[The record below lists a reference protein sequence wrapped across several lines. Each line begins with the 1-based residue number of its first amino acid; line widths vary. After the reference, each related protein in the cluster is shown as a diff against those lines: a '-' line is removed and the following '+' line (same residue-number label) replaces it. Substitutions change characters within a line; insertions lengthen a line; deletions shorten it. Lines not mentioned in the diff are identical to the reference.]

1 MTVRGTVALVF
12 LLCICGL
19 TEQRP
24 FFFFS
29 PTPFYCFCRD
39 SQDVSSTR
47 QEARCSSGKL
57 RRIGGVC
64 ERRFLITMIVCLN
77 QTTRKNSRRH
87 SEQHKS
93 NLQQLLIPLTLSLPL
108 SLVLFF
114 SSLSLFPYD
123 FTSPSSCVAITQTSP
138 LKK

>member
-24 FFFFS
+24 FFFFHPLHS
-29 PTPFYCFCRD
+29 IVFVVIHKTSHPP
-39 SQDVSSTR
+39 V
-47 QEARCSSGKL
+47 KKP
-57 RRIGGVC
+57 GVHQVNCDALEEC

-114 SSLSLFPYD
+114 SSLSLSPYD
-123 FTSPSSCVAITQTSP
+123 STSPSSCVAITQTSP